1 MHYFECDRGTKFS
14 IIFYFMAKK
23 VQSVSL
29 NGMSFENFITYA
41 VHACSELDW
50 ATTYLSE
57 SGVRMETAASF
68 KRNTN
73 GEIITITEKDG
84 VVTILS
90 ESIGT
95 VITDFGNNKKNINT
109 LLEKI
114 EEVKKE
120 LPPDQHAIIKNRLS
134 EMMKRGDEDEL
145 NPTSKAAKE
154 VDKFWSIFIPK
165 KDFFITPIIIGINV
179 VLFLLMVITSMK
191 AETIMQPDNETLLTW
206 GANFKPYTLDGQWW
220 RLFTSI
226 FEHIGIFH
234 LVMNMY
240 ALLYAGIFLEPLL
253 GRIRFTAAYIVTGLF
268 ASLAS
273 LWWHD
278 SSIGAGASGAI
289 FGMYGVFL
297 ALLLTNL
304 IEKTVR
310 QQLLK
315 SIGIFIALNIVIGIS
330 SGFVDNAAH
339 LGGLISGFF
348 IGFVLYFSL
357 LQPFN
362 KMREAIVCLLL
373 FIAIGTASFVI
384 IPKIN
389 NPVGSYIKI
398 MDDFGKAEDRAIAVY
413 ALPDSTS
420 ATVLIKEYTEVSI
433 PSWESC
439 EKSLAKIE
447 VKALPEPLQKRVGLL
462 KEYTE
467 ARKKE
472 ALLRKR
478 ALEESSSNYEAEI
491 NELEAKANGILKQL
505 SSE

>member
-1 MHYFECDRGTKFS
+1 MP
-14 IIFYFMAKK
+14 KK
-23 VQSVSL
+23 TQSLPL
-29 NGMSFENFITYA
+29 NGLSFEDFISYA

-57 SGVRMETAASF
+57 SGVRMETSASF
-68 KRNTN
+68 KKNTN

-84 VVTILS
+84 NANIVS
-90 ESIGT
+90 ESIGA
-95 VITDFGNNKKNINT
+95 VITDFGNNRKNIET
-109 LLEKI
+109 FIEKI
-114 EEVKKE
+114 KQVRKE
-120 LPPDQHAIIKNRLS
+120 LPPDQHAIIKERMAEL
-134 EMMKRGDEDEL
+134 MKRGDEDEL
-145 NPTSKAAKE
+145 NPNSQAAKE
-154 VDKFWSIFIPK
+154 VEKWWSIFVPK
-165 KDFFITPIIIGINV
+165 KDYFITPLIIDINV
-179 VLFLLMVITSMK
+179 LLFILMVITSKK
-191 AETIMQPDNETLLTW
+191 AETIMLPDNESLIAW

-226 FEHIGIFH
+226 FEHIGIIH

-253 GRIRFTAAYIVTGLF
+253 GKLRFTTAYIVTGLF
-268 ASLAS
+268 ASIAS

-278 SSIGAGASGAI
+278 NSIGAGASGAI

-315 SIGIFIALNIVIGIS
+315 SIGIFVVLNVIIGVS

-339 LGGLISGFF
+339 LGGLISGFL
-348 IGFVLYFSL
+348 IGFILYYSL

-362 KMREAIVCLLL
+362 KIREAVVCLFLI
-373 FIAIGTASFVI
+373 IAIGAASFI
-384 IPKIN
+384 LIPRIN
-389 NPVGSYIKI
+389 NPIGGYMKI
-398 MDDFGKAEDRAIAVY
+398 MDEFGKAEENAIAVY

-420 ATVLIKEYTEVSI
+420 ASVLINEYTMVSI
-433 PSWESC
+433 PAWESC
-439 EKSLAKIE
+439 EKSLVKID

-462 KEYTE
+462 KEYTM

-472 ALLRKR
+472 ALLRKKS
-478 ALEESSSNYEAEI
+478 LEENSNLYTAEI
-491 NELEAKANGILKQL
+491 NEIVVTINGLLKQL
-505 SSE
+505 SAE